1 MQLWQKWEIAVEWR
15 DARKKKNESR
25 CLKKKEKKLVMVSA
39 KYTSIE
45 LKIFYILQV
54 KINMSMT
61 RVELEYYML
70 KAFSADED
78 INMLTNSPSS
88 GKI

>member
-45 LKIFYILQV
+45 LKIFYIL
-54 KINMSMT
+54 
-61 RVELEYYML
+61 
-70 KAFSADED
+70 
-78 INMLTNSPSS
+78 
-88 GKI
+88 

>member
-1 MQLWQKWEIAVEWR
+1 
-15 DARKKKNESR
+15 
-25 CLKKKEKKLVMVSA
+25 
-39 KYTSIE
+39 
-45 LKIFYILQV
+45 
-54 KINMSMT
+54 MT